1 VNQLAGL
8 PELRRVLERIEA
20 ILDWLQ
26 VVFSDIESEHEF
38 SRNIE
43 ESLQNIRSAQSILV
57 VLGNCSEQVD
67 SLCFN
72 AEAYM
77 QVITTVDSCM
87 DATAA
92 ILHSLLEK
100 HDKAIQSAFEELI
113 QEEGR
118 CAAALH

>member
-8 PELRRVLERIEA
+8 PELRRALERIEA

-26 VVFSDIESEHEF
+26 VVFSDIESEHEV

-43 ESLQNIRSAQSILV
+43 EAICNIRSAHSVLV
-57 VLGNCSEQVD
+57 VLTNDGGD
-67 SLCFN
+67 SLCFDG
-72 AEAYM
+72 EAYL
-77 QVITTVDSCM
+77 QVINSVDRCM